1 MVSFFGFGCAGNAR
15 MNYAGVCKSC
25 LKQEIDCSC
34 SMTEADKDKLPS
46 AKKNLLNFKDV
57 SHSKGNLSPV
67 IYSPN

>member
-15 MNYAGVCKSC
+15 MNYGC